1 MTVTV
6 MGKADMLPFPQSAH
20 PTSGKTIQC
29 LQALLDALG
38 TTIYTEFRASKA
50 ALTQTQNADPT
61 PSWWHRPSAP
71 YL

>member
-1 MTVTV
+1 

-29 LQALLDALG
+29 LQALLDALR
-38 TTIYTEFRASKA
+38 TTMYIEFRASKA
-50 ALTQTQNADPT
+50 ALHKPKMQPHTQLVAQ
-61 PSWWHRPSAP
+61 PSAP